1 MAEGNGRLH
10 PPATFCPSDGVG
22 VDKARK
28 IGRDCPVTARCLEYA
43 LDERIDHGVRALEDP
58 DLVLELAKRKL
69 PLTVCPLSNIRLCVF
84 DDMTAHPL
92 RMMLDRGLMVTVNSD
107 DPAYFGGYMN
117 DNYNAVR
124 QALDLSE
131 QELARIA
138 RNSFDASFLDDA
150 TKAKYVAEVEA
161 YVKRA

>member
-1 MAEGNGRLH
+1 
-10 PPATFCPSDGVG
+10 
-22 VDKARK
+22 
-28 IGRDCPVTARCLEYA
+28 
-43 LDERIDHGVRALEDP
+43 
-58 DLVLELAKRKL
+58 
-69 PLTVCPLSNIRLCVF
+69 
-84 DDMTAHPL
+84 
-92 RMMLDRGLMVTVNSD
+92 MMLDRGLMVTVNSD